1 MEWKSG
7 VDKVTDYVSHY
18 VRCPANKLLKTRRRS
33 LLAGVHPLPVCNS
46 NVVIADVRA
55 FLEVVVVEYPYDPQ

>member
-1 MEWKSG
+1 MEHGYAS
-7 VDKVTDYVSHY
+7 SS
-18 VRCPANKLLKTRRRS
+18 VRGGPANKLLKTRRRP
-33 LLAGVHPLPVCNS
+33 LLVGVHPLPVCNS